1 LVETRLNQ
9 AVHFHLKTHMKTN
22 WFMTLVGS
30 ALVLGLS
37 GCSDPNAPADDAT
50 PGTNAAAPASPSA
63 PITGALTATVERV
76 GTEVTQAVEAAKPQV
91 QEAAAA
97 VQKAATETGAAMQAQ
112 FNAVVE
118 DVKKLIA
125 EGKGTEA
132 MQKITS
138 ALGSFKLTPEQ
149 QKVIDD
155 LKQKA
160 QAAFSKEGVDAATK
174 AVGNLLQP
182 KPQN

>member
-1 LVETRLNQ
+1 
-9 AVHFHLKTHMKTN
+9 MKTT
-22 WFMTLVGS
+22 WLVTLAGS

-37 GCSDPNAPADDAT
+37 GCSDPNAPSEETT
-50 PGTNAAAPASPSA
+50 PGTTNAAAVSTSA
-63 PITGALTATVERV
+63 QVAGALTATVERV

-91 QEAAAA
+91 EEVASA

-112 FNAVVE
+112 FNTVVE
-118 DVKKLIA
+118 EVKKLIA
-125 EGKGTEA
+125 DGKGTEA
-132 MQKITS
+132 LQKITS

-160 QAAFSKEGVDAATK
+160 QAAFSKEGVDAAAK